1 MAATLIVCHRDGLV
15 ADAIRAALEEEGF
28 DVAIASR
35 LDDALE
41 LAGSTET
48 YLIDVRMT
56 GAFDVVRRLTSLPG
70 SPRVY
75 VLVDDETRQ
84 IAAAARSGANGWV
97 TTADGIGHLVH
108 VLKGERQVAQ
118 PVPADE
124 RQRVTTR
131 GRQNRH
137 LLTARETE
145 VLAGLI
151 QGESTKALAAR
162 LHVSQATAR
171 THVQNVLT
179 KLGVH
184 SRLQA
189 VAVVIEHSLLS
200 LFDLDDDDDR
210 AAALSRE
217 TTNATS

>member
-1 MAATLIVCHRDGLV
+1 LSATLIVCHRDGLV
-15 ADAIRAALEEEGF
+15 ADAIRAALEDEGF

-41 LAGSTET
+41 LAGSTKT

-56 GAFDVVRRLTSLPG
+56 GAFDIVRRLTSLPG

-75 VLVDDETRQ
+75 ALVDDETRQ
-84 IAAAARSGANGWV
+84 IAAAARSGASGWV
-97 TTADGIGHLVH
+97 TTADGIGHLIH
-108 VLKGERQVAQ
+108 VLRSEGQAAQ
-118 PVPADE
+118 AVPADE
-124 RQRVTTR
+124 RRRVSGR

-200 LFDLDDDDDR
+200 LFDLDDDDDG